1 MFCKVYE
8 YAPLTIS
15 TNEEYNEWEETVME
29 KYSGLS
35 WMKNIYW
42 KLNEIS
48 CVLVLRNKAWFK
60 AAEPI
65 VTKIWNIIQNEKV
78 NGYEHRG
85 PNKRSIGNKFN
96 KQNENDKDIEK
107 KCLIDVKQLFSIS
120 NENENIN
127 TDII

>member
-1 MFCKVYE
+1 
-8 YAPLTIS
+8 
-15 TNEEYNEWEETVME
+15 ME

-65 VTKIWNIIQNEKV
+65 VTEIWNIIQDEKV
-78 NGYEHRG
+78 NGYEHRA
-85 PNKRSIGNKFN
+85 PNKRPIGNKFN
-96 KQNENDKDIEK
+96 KQNENDNEK
-107 KCLIDVKQLFSIS
+107 KCLIDVKELFSIS